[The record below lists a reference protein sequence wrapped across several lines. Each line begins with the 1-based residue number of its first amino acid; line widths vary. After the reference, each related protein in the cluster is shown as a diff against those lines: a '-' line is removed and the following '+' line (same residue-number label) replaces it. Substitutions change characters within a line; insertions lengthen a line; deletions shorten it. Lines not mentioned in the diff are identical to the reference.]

1 MNQSIYKMKTTCTS
15 YQNDFDW
22 IQFFFLSPVDF
33 VLKDQREKES
43 DVEEKRPPHRE
54 EMDVVPKPWHKDYVA
69 GLEAMSQKL
78 HITTPC
84 MLQVLDFWHT
94 KFG

>member
-1 MNQSIYKMKTTCTS
+1 MSMHLLLPIS
-15 YQNDFDW
+15 
-22 IQFFFLSPVDF
+22 FFLMAITHLVTMKFFPSAVDF
-33 VLKDQREKES
+33 VLKDQREKEK

-54 EMDVVPKPWHKDYVA
+54 EMDVVPKPWHKDFVA
-69 GLEAMSQKL
+69 GLEAMSQTL

>member
-1 MNQSIYKMKTTCTS
+1 MQLYLDILKSHIMVPWIFSLNPDIFSTS
-15 YQNDFDW
+15 
-22 IQFFFLSPVDF
+22 VDF
-33 VLKDQREKES
+33 VLKDQREKEK

>member
-1 MNQSIYKMKTTCTS
+1 MQLYLDILKLCIMNLFIKSGYFS
-15 YQNDFDW
+15 
-22 IQFFFLSPVDF
+22 SSVDF
-33 VLKDQREKES
+33 VLKDQREKEK